1 MNGFEGGYGYS
12 PNQVGDLT
20 LDQIFMLLC
29 NKDNLRSTRGR
40 VLEQNA
46 YQAAAMSD
54 TDGMIKGRD
63 KYGNPMTA
71 QIKGESLVA
80 RLTREQTE
88 AN

>member
-1 MNGFEGGYGYS
+1 
-12 PNQVGDLT
+12 
-20 LDQIFMLLC
+20 
-29 NKDNLRSTRGR
+29 